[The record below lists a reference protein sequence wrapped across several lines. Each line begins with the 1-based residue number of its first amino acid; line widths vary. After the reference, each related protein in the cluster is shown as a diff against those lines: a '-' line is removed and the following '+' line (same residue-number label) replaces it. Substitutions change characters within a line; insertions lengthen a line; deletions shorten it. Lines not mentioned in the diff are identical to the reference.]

1 MLELKGIAYDLI
13 HVLPGNQRVHMR
25 MAGFRS
31 GTVPGLKIDGRKIQ
45 GSTNIA
51 RELDAVVRE
60 PALYPHDAGARRE
73 VEDAERWGDTEFQDV
88 PRHIL
93 RWALMKDSGLRKWFA
108 ETDGSM
114 PLPGV
119 ASKLTGPVAIYY
131 ARAVGANEAQVRK
144 DIAQLPQHL
153 DRIDELFAQKVLTR
167 DPPNAATFQLLCSV
181 RALLGFTDF
190 EEEVGARSFAPLA
203 RELFPHFPP
212 QKVPPFVERLGLA

>member
-1 MLELKGIAYDLI
+1 MLELKGIAYDLV

-25 MAGFRS
+25 IAGFRS

-51 RELDAVVRE
+51 RELDAVVPE
-60 PALYPHDAGARRE
+60 PALYPHDAAARRE
-73 VEDAERWGDTEFQDV
+73 VEDAERWGDTEFQNV

-108 ETDGSM
+108 EVDGSM

-119 ASKLTGPVAIYY
+119 ASKVTRPVAMYY
-131 ARAVGANEAQVRK
+131 ARAVGANEDQARK

-153 DRIDELFAQKVLTR
+153 DRIDELFVQKVLTR

-181 RALLGFTDF
+181 RALLGFSDF
-190 EEEVGARSFAPLA
+190 EQQVGARSFAPLA
-203 RELFPHFPP
+203 RELFPHFPT
-212 QKVPPFVERLGLA
+212 QMVPPFVERLGLA

>member
-1 MLELKGIAYDLI
+1 MLELKGIDYELV

-25 MAGFRS
+25 LAGFRN
-31 GTVPGLKIDGRKIQ
+31 GTVPGLKVDGRKIQ
-45 GSTNIA
+45 GSTNIS
-51 RELDAVVRE
+51 RELDALVAE
-60 PALYPHDAGARRE
+60 PALFPHDAEARRR
-73 VEDAERWGDTEFQDV
+73 VEEAERWGDAEFQNV

-93 RWALMKDSGLRKWFA
+93 RWALMKDAGLRKWFA

-119 ASKLTGPVAIYY
+119 ASKVTGPVAIYY
-131 ARAVGANEAQVRK
+131 ARVVGANEDRARK

-167 DPPNAATFQLLCSV
+167 DPPNAATLQILCSV
-181 RALLGFTDF
+181 RALLGFEDF
-190 EEEVGARSFAPLA
+190 EEQVGARSFAPLA

-212 QKVPPFVERLGLA
+212 QKVPPFVERLGLG